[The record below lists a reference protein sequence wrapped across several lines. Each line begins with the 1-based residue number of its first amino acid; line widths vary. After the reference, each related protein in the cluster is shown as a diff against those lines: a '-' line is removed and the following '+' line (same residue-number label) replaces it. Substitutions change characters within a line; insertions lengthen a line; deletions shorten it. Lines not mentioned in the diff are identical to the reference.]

1 MTPTPQHGSPAGDAI
16 IEIRKLSRWTG
27 ANVQQLMMLYAL
39 EGLLTRIAL
48 SEYHEDFVLKG
59 GVLLAAFAVR
69 RPTKD
74 IDVQA
79 TRLGDNPDE
88 VAERVRAIA
97 ALQVADY
104 GYVLETGD
112 IVLEGPAKDLADNPR
127 VIESYLGLGNK
138 KEAEEA

>member
-59 GVLLAAFAVR
+59 GVLLAAFAAR
-69 RPTKD
+69 RPTRD
-74 IDVQA
+74 INVQA
-79 TRLGDNPDE
+79 TRLGDDPDE
-88 VAERVRAIA
+88 VAERVRDIA
-97 ALQVADY
+97 ALHVDDGLVFDPESVAATRTSTQVRESNSWRY
-104 GYVLETGD
+104 SVLRG
-112 IVLEGPAKDLADNPR
+112 
-127 VIESYLGLGNK
+127 
-138 KEAEEA
+138 